1 MRTTIVDLKKLI
13 DDSIY
18 IIRWAKSNYKNP
30 AVMWST
36 GKDSTTM
43 LHLIKT
49 AFLGKVPFPV
59 IHLDTGCKFPEIYEF
74 RDMIAKEWNLNL
86 IVGTNEEALK
96 KRMSPDKNGHFNC
109 CTALKT
115 EALKNLLKKHKFD
128 ALIMSIRRDEHYIRN
143 MERYFSPRDKDGIW
157 RFVRT
162 KSEEEMKEGD
172 APFVSEQPL
181 ELFNLFQTDFGP
193 NCSHVRVHPILH
205 WTELDVW
212 RYIKK
217 NNIPFNPLYRS
228 DYVKKKFGW
237 KNKRFRSL
245 GCQPCTVPVDSSA
258 KIIDDII
265 EELKTTEVEE
275 RSGRS
280 QDKEK
285 EQVMR
290 RLRTLGYM

>member
-86 IVGTNEEALK
+86 IVGTNE
-96 KRMSPDKNGHFNC
+96 
-109 CTALKT
+109 